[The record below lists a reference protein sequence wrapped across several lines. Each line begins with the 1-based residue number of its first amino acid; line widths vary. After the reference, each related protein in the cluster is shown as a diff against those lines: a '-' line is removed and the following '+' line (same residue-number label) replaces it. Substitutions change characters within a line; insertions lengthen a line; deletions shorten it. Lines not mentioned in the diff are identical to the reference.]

1 MTDRTKPA
9 RTRAECAPDPSPADR
24 AFGEHRA
31 RPLRRPVSGLA
42 ACQAAAFPPGGRAVA
57 SWAAWARARGSASRG
72 RRTVAGTAQAGRR
85 SASCFPFNCMHGM
98 RMRAPNAAHTIAQR
112 SPRANRRARRPAA
125 HGGPPEPGPAAR
137 FALTLPAP
145 PPTLARVLV
154 LARAAPV
161 RAVKRETGSLPAPQ
175 SSQPVLPPQR

>member
-1 MTDRTKPA
+1 MERGRRAAHRRPADRQRITDRAKPA
-9 RTRAECAPDPSPADR
+9 RTRAECAPGPSPADR

-85 SASCFPFNCMHGM
+85 SASCFPFNCMRGM

-112 SPRANRRARRPAA
+112 IGANACGVGAYPSSVFATLGEHVAEQMKAMPRSRKARRRTV
-125 HGGPPEPGPAAR
+125 AR
-137 FALTLPAP
+137 CF
-145 PPTLARVLV
+145 
-154 LARAAPV
+154 
-161 RAVKRETGSLPAPQ
+161 K
-175 SSQPVLPPQR
+175 